1 MKKHIYKQENKNKQ
15 INTNIMTVPKSNM
28 NEIIALTEKFI
39 NNEITNEEF
48 NTQVR
53 ILEKS

>member
-1 MKKHIYKQENKNKQ
+1 
-15 INTNIMTVPKSNM
+15 MTVPKSNM